1 MPDVSVSKT
10 SGNRYDTYTATATGD
25 DRNTYI
31 DTKTVEAQTAQT
43 PFPSIAVSEPSATAT
58 LIPQITV
65 APEPSPVWTDELW
78 FDGEYY
84 ESSYDFAD
92 AGESAANP
100 SPELSASPE
109 PGPEPEEENSFTLSP
124 PPKGNLIIKTGN
136 ALQEEDPPKEEG
148 ALEGSGMIF
157 ADPELREA
165 NIRTLKCLALALA
178 VCTCIVII
186 IKINI
191 GEKTQ
196 KKSEKSAKND

>member
-1 MPDVSVSKT
+1 MMPDVSVSKT
-10 SGNRYDTYTATATGD
+10 GGNRYDIYTATATGD

-43 PFPSIAVSEPSATAT
+43 PVPSTAVSEPSATAT

-65 APEPSPVWTDELW
+65 APDPAPVWTDELW
-78 FDGEYY
+78 FDGEYF
-84 ESSYDFAD
+84 ESSYDFTD
-92 AGESAANP
+92 AGESTATP
-100 SPELSASPE
+100 SPE
-109 PGPEPEEENSFTLSP
+109 PGPEPEEENGFTLSP

-136 ALQEEDPPKEEG
+136 AQQKEEAAREEKPEQG
-148 ALEGSGMIF
+148 FGLEF
-157 ADPELREA
+157 REA

-178 VCTCIVII
+178 VCICIVIV

-196 KKSEKSAKND
+196 KKSEKSSKND

>member
-1 MPDVSVSKT
+1 MMPDVSVSKT
-10 SGNRYDTYTATATGD
+10 SGNRNDIYTATATGD

-43 PFPSIAVSEPSATAT
+43 PVPPTAATEPSATAT
-58 LIPQITV
+58 LVPQITV
-65 APEPSPVWTDELW
+65 APDPAPVWTDELW

-92 AGESAANP
+92 AGESAATP
-100 SPELSASPE
+100 SPE
-109 PGPEPEEENSFTLSP
+109 PGTEPEEENSFTLSP

-136 ALQEEDPPKEEG
+136 AQQKEGTVREEKSEQG
-148 ALEGSGMIF
+148 FGLEF
-157 ADPELREA
+157 REA

-178 VCTCIVII
+178 VCTCIVVI

-196 KKSEKSAKND
+196 KKSEKSSKND

>member
-1 MPDVSVSKT
+1 MMPDVSVSKT
-10 SGNRYDTYTATATGD
+10 GGNRYDIYTATATGD

-43 PFPSIAVSEPSATAT
+43 PVPSIAVSEPSATAT

-92 AGESAANP
+92 AGESTAAS
-100 SPELSASPE
+100 SPESSVSPE
-109 PGPEPEEENSFTLSP
+109 PGTEPEEENSFTLSP

-136 ALQEEDPPKEEG
+136 AQKKEG
-148 ALEGSGMIF
+148 AAREEKSEQGFGLEF
-157 ADPELREA
+157 REA
-165 NIRTLKCLALALA
+165 TIPSVRSLTMCLA
-178 VCTCIVII
+178 VRICIGLVNK
-186 IKINI
+186 IKI
-191 GEKTQ
+191 GKKTHE
-196 KKSEKSAKND
+196 KSEKSAKTY

>member
-1 MPDVSVSKT
+1 MMPDVSVSKT
-10 SGNRYDTYTATATGD
+10 SGNRYDIYTATATGD

-31 DTKTVEAQTAQT
+31 DTKTIEAQTAQT
-43 PFPSIAVSEPSATAT
+43 PVPPTAASEPSATAT
-58 LIPQITV
+58 QIPQITV
-65 APEPSPVWTDELW
+65 APDPAPVWTDELW

-92 AGESAANP
+92 AGESAANH

-136 ALQEEDPPKEEG
+136 AQQKEEAAREEMSEQG
-148 ALEGSGMIF
+148 FGLEF
-157 ADPELREA
+157 REA

-178 VCTCIVII
+178 VCTCIVVI

-196 KKSEKSAKND
+196 KKSEKSSKND